1 MTLSR
6 EEIIRRLNPTLTK
19 PDEDRIVVTPI
30 LNINDQI
37 GRVEIDLR
45 LGSQFILFKEHFQG
59 SLNPIKLLES
69 ESYIESYQE
78 EIVIPYHKK
87 IVLHPGHFIVGST
100 FEYIALPRDIEA
112 QVEGRSSWA
121 RLGLTIATATTVHP
135 LYKGIVT
142 LELSN
147 NGTIPIELIP
157 GVKIAQ
163 IIFHLVSPPLSD
175 KEMEKIKSK
184 YQYSIGPG
192 FSKLYDDKNLA
203 QFLSTDQRLRSPT
216 NAE

>member
-1 MTLSR
+1 MTLGR
-6 EEIIRRLNPTLTK
+6 EEIIRRLNPSLTK
-19 PDEDRIVVTPI
+19 PDEDRIVVTP
-30 LNINDQI
+30 LLDINDQI

-59 SLNPIKLLES
+59 SLNPIKLSES

-78 EIVIPYHKK
+78 EIVIPYRKK
-87 IVLHPGHFIVGST
+87 IVLHPGRFIVGST

-121 RLGLTIATATTVHP
+121 RLGLTIATATTIHP
-135 LYKGIVT
+135 LYKGVVT

-147 NGTIPIELIP
+147 NGTIPLELNPQI
-157 GVKIAQ
+157 KIAQ
-163 IIFHLVSPPLSD
+163 IIFHLVTPPLSD
-175 KEMEKIKSK
+175 QQMEEIKCK

-192 FSKLYDDKNLA
+192 FSQLSEDKNLN
-203 QFLSTDQRLRSPT
+203 QFLR
-216 NAE
+216 

>member
-6 EEIIRRLNPTLTK
+6 EEITRRLNPTLTK
-19 PDEDRIVVTPI
+19 PDEDRIVVTP
-30 LNINDQI
+30 LLDMNDQV

-59 SLNPIKLLES
+59 SLNPIELSES

-78 EIVIPYHKK
+78 EIVIPYRKK
-87 IVLHPGHFIVGST
+87 IVLHPGRFIVGST
-100 FEYIALPRDIEA
+100 LEYIALPRDIEA

-121 RLGLTIATATTVHP
+121 RLGLTVASATTVHP
-135 LYKGIVT
+135 LYKGVVT
-142 LELSN
+142 LELCN
-147 NGTIPIELIP
+147 NGTIPLELVP

-163 IIFHLVSPPLSD
+163 IIFRLVTPPLSD
-175 KEMEKIKSK
+175 QQMEEIKCK

-192 FSKLYDDKNLA
+192 FSKLYDDKNLK
-203 QFLSTDQRLRSPT
+203 QFLAIDG
-216 NAE
+216 